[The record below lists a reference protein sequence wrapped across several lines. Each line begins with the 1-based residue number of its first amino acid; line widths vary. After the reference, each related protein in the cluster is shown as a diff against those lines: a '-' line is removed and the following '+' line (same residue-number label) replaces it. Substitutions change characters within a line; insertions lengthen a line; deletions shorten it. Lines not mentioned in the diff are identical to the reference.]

1 MAENAAF
8 FYHALAW
15 RLVVV
20 VPEVRHLKFTKF
32 LAVAAPSF
40 RAGRKLPLLFRL
52 IQSIDYEK
60 DL

>member
-1 MAENAAF
+1 MAENADF
-8 FYHALAW
+8 FCHALAR

-20 VPEVRHLKFTKF
+20 VPEVRHLKFTKI
-32 LAVAAPSF
+32 LAVEAPSF
-40 RAGRKLPLLFRL
+40 RAVRKLHLLFRL